1 MELAIDT
8 STEVAGIALSERGV
22 AIEERIWNAGRNHTV
37 ELMPGV
43 ATLLERNGVSA
54 SDLQAIF
61 VATGPG
67 GFTAVRVGISAAKG
81 LALGSGATLVGVGTM
96 WIEAIPFAGRG
107 LPVRPIMDAGRD
119 ELSVGRFANTDDG
132 LAEVAPPALLTPDA
146 LIAETSEAT
155 LFLRPASGRHPG
167 AARRSAGQPGTLPG
181 PCRRVEAPLSSLRAG
196 LGAPTAGRRSRRRE
210 RRADLRE
217 ASRHLDSQAG
227 QDGAPQ
233 AKIAEVAVA
242 PQRLTGGPV
251 E

>member
-81 LALGSGATLVGVGTM
+81 LALASGATLVGVGTM

-155 LFLRPASGRHPG
+155 LFCGQHLAAIREQLAEALGGLARFPGPAEGWRRPSALCVLGWERLQRGEEVGDASAAPIYARPP
-167 AARRSAGQPGTLPG
+167 AISTPKPAKTARRKPK
-181 PCRRVEAPLSSLRAG
+181 
-196 LGAPTAGRRSRRRE
+196 
-210 RRADLRE
+210 
-217 ASRHLDSQAG
+217 SQ
-227 QDGAPQ
+227 
-233 AKIAEVAVA
+233 K
-242 PQRLTGGPV
+242 
-251 E
+251 

>member
-96 WIEAIPFAGRG
+96 WIEAAPFAGRG
-107 LPVRPIMDAGRD
+107 LPIRPIMDAGRD
-119 ELSVGRFANTDDG
+119 EISVGRFVTTGDG
-132 LAEVAPPALLTPDA
+132 VAETAPPALLTPDA

-155 LFLRPASGRHPG
+155 LFCGQHLAAIREQLAEALGGLARFPGPAEGWRRPSALCVLGWERLQRGEEIGDASAAPIYARPP
-167 AARRSAGQPGTLPG
+167 AISTPKPAKTARRKPK
-181 PCRRVEAPLSSLRAG
+181 
-196 LGAPTAGRRSRRRE
+196 
-210 RRADLRE
+210 
-217 ASRHLDSQAG
+217 SQ
-227 QDGAPQ
+227 
-233 AKIAEVAVA
+233 K
-242 PQRLTGGPV
+242 
-251 E
+251 

>member
-146 LIAETSEAT
+146 LIAETNEAT
-155 LFLRPASGRHPG
+155 LFCGQHLAAIREQLAEALGNLARFPGPAEGWRRPSALCVLGWERLQRGEEVGDASAAPIYARPP
-167 AARRSAGQPGTLPG
+167 AISTPNPAKTARRKPKSG
-181 PCRRVEAPLSSLRAG
+181 
-196 LGAPTAGRRSRRRE
+196 
-210 RRADLRE
+210 
-217 ASRHLDSQAG
+217 
-227 QDGAPQ
+227 
-233 AKIAEVAVA
+233 K
-242 PQRLTGGPV
+242 
-251 E
+251 